1 MYSNSAIIYGTI
13 RLISTQP
20 LSKSGF
26 GRIVNIETT
35 EREKNKNITLPVWE
49 TEIISKIQDAVGEYV
64 RIKCGVKIDE
74 YRGTNYIKHFI
85 TDIEV
90 V

>member
-1 MYSNSAIIYGTI
+1 MYNNTATFYGTI
-13 RLISTQP
+13 NLISTQP
-20 LSKSGF
+20 LSKNGF
-26 GRIVNIETT
+26 GRIVNITIKDRDT
-35 EREKNKNITLPVWE
+35 NKDITLPVWE
-49 TEIISKIQDAVGEYV
+49 TETIKKIQDNVGEYV

-90 V
+90 I